1 MRKGNDEE
9 IQQEVSELMLN
20 KKSIKKETS
29 LGKLRNIN
37 GKFACIIVTVFVISK
52 LSGISIV
59 NTYIG
64 NVFFKL
70 TLRLQW
76 FFKLALKYFKRLSEQ
91 QKKHYISGYI
101 LWDKC
106 IRIQSG
112 TFLWPHGTDSQF
124 PSHDARG
131 QSWKVI
137 YLRLK
142 VFDISY

>member
-1 MRKGNDEE
+1 MDDEILKLQITNCLRRLRKDNDES
-9 IQQEVSELMLN
+9 IKKEVSELMLN

-70 TLRLQW
+70 TLRLQ
-76 FFKLALKYFKRLSEQ
+76 
-91 QKKHYISGYI
+91 
-101 LWDKC
+101 
-106 IRIQSG
+106 
-112 TFLWPHGTDSQF
+112 
-124 PSHDARG
+124 
-131 QSWKVI
+131 
-137 YLRLK
+137 
-142 VFDISY
+142 